1 MTSGFA
7 REIAHLM
14 GWMSQSVDYYGGMN
28 NSLDPQSGGAGA
40 TGHSTP
46 AQSDVD
52 KAATARED
60 RAAFIAALGFP
71 VLVIIGG
78 LLGFFFPDTASG
90 FAPQVTPLLG
100 IIMFGMGLTLR
111 PVDFGLIAKRPLP
124 VLIGVVAQFVVM
136 PLIAVLTVWILQL
149 PAEIAVGVILVGC
162 APGGTSSNV
171 VSYLARGDVALSVTM
186 TSVSTLL
193 APLLTPMLTLWLAGQ
208 YMPLDAGAMA
218 WDIVKVVLIPVVGG
232 LVVRLLLPKVVAF
245 ITPALPW
252 ISVIAI
258 SSIVAIVVGGNRDNI
273 VTAGGVVLVAVI
285 IHNGLGYALGYLTGK
300 FTRQPEAVARTMAI
314 EVGMQNS
321 GMATTLASTYFSPLS
336 ALPGAVFSVWHN
348 LSGAVVAAIC
358 RYVDGRAAN
367 AEQTGEAK

>member
-1 MTSGFA
+1 MDYSGVMNDSLNSKAGSSPAAGTSTSPTDA
-7 REIAHLM
+7 EKK
-14 GWMSQSVDYYGGMN
+14 V
-28 NSLDPQSGGAGA
+28 
-40 TGHSTP
+40 
-46 AQSDVD
+46 
-52 KAATARED
+52 TARED

-111 PVDFGLIAKRPLP
+111 PIDFALVAKRPLP
-124 VLIGVVAQFVVM
+124 VLIGVVAQFVIM

-149 PAEIAVGVILVGC
+149 PAEIAAGVILVGC

-193 APLLTPMLTLWLAGQ
+193 APIFTPMLTLWLAGQ

-218 WDIVKVVLIPVVGG
+218 WDIVKVVLIPVVAG
-232 LVVRLLLPKVVAF
+232 LVVRLLVPKVVEA
-245 ITPALPW
+245 ITPLLPW
-252 ISVIAI
+252 ISVFAI
-258 SSIVAIVVGGNRDNI
+258 SAIVCIVVGGNRDNI
-273 VTAGGVVLVAVI
+273 VTAGGIVLIAVI
-285 IHNGLGYALGYLTGK
+285 IHNGLGYLLGYLTGK
-300 FTRQPEAVARTMAI
+300 VTRQSEPVSRTMAI

-321 GMATTLASTYFSPLS
+321 GMATTLATTYFSPLS

-348 LSGAVVAAIC
+348 LSGAVVAAVC
-358 RYVDGRAAN
+358 RYVDGRAKK
-367 AEQTGEAK
+367 AEEAVAAQ

>member
-1 MTSGFA
+1 MGHHVGMT
-7 REIAHLM
+7 
-14 GWMSQSVDYYGGMN
+14 D
-28 NSLDPQSGGAGA
+28 SLEPQSGGAGA
-40 TGHSTP
+40 SGQTMSSPTTQ
-46 AQSDVD
+46 ADAD
-52 KAATARED
+52 KAAPARAD

-78 LLGFFFPDTASG
+78 LLGFFLPETAKS

-124 VLIGVVAQFVVM
+124 VLIGVVAQFVIM
-136 PLIAVLTVWILQL
+136 PLVAVATVWVLQL
-149 PAEIAVGVILVGC
+149 PPEIAVGVILVGC
-162 APGGTSSNV
+162 APGGISSNV
-171 VSYLARGDVALSVTM
+171 ASYLARGDLALSVTM

-208 YMPLDAGAMA
+208 YMPLNAGAMA

-232 LVVRLLLPKVVAF
+232 LVVRLLLPKVVAA
-245 ITPALPW
+245 ITPVLPW
-252 ISVIAI
+252 ISVLAI

-273 VTAGGVVLVAVI
+273 VTAGGIVLVAVI

-300 FTRQPEAVARTMAI
+300 LTRQSEPVSRTMAI
-314 EVGMQNS
+314 EIGMQNS
-321 GMATTLASTYFSPLS
+321 GMATTLASTYFSPMS

-348 LSGAVVAAIC
+348 LSGAVVAAVC
-358 RYVDGRAAN
+358 RYIDGRA
-367 AEQTGEAK
+367 K